1 MMAQY
6 GKRAEK
12 YSARS
17 CGLTPDD
24 RVTKTTTDAWEGAS
38 MNAVSRTFDRRV
50 AGGAIAAM
58 ADHPA
63 GRRSH
68 AHARIVARPREW
80 LAANLSG
87 KQGPPLDWLL
97 SRFPAIRP

>member
-1 MMAQY
+1 MASAR
-6 GKRAEK
+6 KN

-38 MNAVSRTFDRRV
+38 MNAVSRTFDQRV
-50 AGGAIAAM
+50 AGGAIGAM
-58 ADHPA
+58 VDHPA

-68 AHARIVARPREW
+68 AHACIVARAREW

-87 KQGPPLDWLL
+87 KQGPPLDWLV
-97 SRFPAIRP
+97 SRCHAIRP